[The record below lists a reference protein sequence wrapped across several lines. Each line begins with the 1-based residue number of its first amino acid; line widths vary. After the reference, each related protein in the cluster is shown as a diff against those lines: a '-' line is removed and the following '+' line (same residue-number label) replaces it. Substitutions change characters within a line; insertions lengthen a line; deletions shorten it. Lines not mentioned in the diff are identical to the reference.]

1 MSSVDEVV
9 IVYDFSFINGGQAK
23 VAIESAIGLAQAG
36 LKVTFFAACGPAD
49 GRLRLA
55 GIDVI
60 CLSQADILSDGNRL
74 RAATQG
80 LWNREAAEQLRRL
93 LRAKKPETTVI
104 HCHGFSKA
112 LSASIGPVLASP
124 TWRVVYTCHE
134 YFLTC
139 PNGGFFDYQAE
150 EMCRRTPLGASCLTT
165 NCDSRSPT
173 HKAWRVVRQLV
184 QSSVGRLP
192 SGLRDLIYISETQ
205 MTMMGTYIPATTRLH
220 YVSNPVELDASQPRV
235 EVENNDCFLYVGRL
249 AAEKGVVDF
258 AIAAKEAGVRA
269 VFVGSGPEEAR
280 VRAVNS
286 DATITG
292 WATPDV
298 VGSWLRRA
306 RCLVF
311 PSLWSEGQP
320 LVPMEALALGV
331 PVITNDWN
339 AAAEVVRD
347 GENGSIY
354 KARSEL
360 TTHLHAMSRDLALAL
375 SRNAYADRHRIGNS
389 VAQHVSS
396 LLGVYQQLPLGR

>member
-1 MSSVDEVV
+1 MSSVEEVV
-9 IVYDFSFINGGQAK
+9 VVYDFSFINGGQAK

-36 LKVTFFAACGPAD
+36 LKVTFFSACGPAD
-49 GRLRLA
+49 ARLQMA

-60 CLSQADILSDGNRL
+60 CLDQADILSDGNRL

-80 LWNREAAEQLRRL
+80 LWNRTAAEQLLQL
-93 LRAKKPETTVI
+93 LRTKNPETTVI

-124 TWRVVYTCHE
+124 GWRLVYTCHE

-139 PNGGFFDYQAE
+139 PNGGFFDYQAQ
-150 EMCRRTPLGASCLTT
+150 EMCLRTPLGVSCLTT

-173 HKAWRVVRQLV
+173 HKAWRVIRQLV
-184 QSSVGRLP
+184 QSSVGQLP
-192 SGLRDLIYISETQ
+192 SGLRDLIYISEIQ
-205 MTMMGTYIPATTRLH
+205 MKMMGKHLPATIRLH
-220 YVSNPVELDASQPRV
+220 YVSNPVELDSSLPRV
-235 EVENNDCFLYVGRL
+235 EVENNDTFLYVGRL

-258 AIAAKEAGVRA
+258 ATAAKEAGIQA

-280 VRAVNS
+280 VKAVNP

-292 WATPDV
+292 WASSDV
-298 VGSWLRRA
+298 VASWLRRA

-331 PVITNDWN
+331 PVITNEWN

-347 GENGSIY
+347 GENGTIY
-354 KARSEL
+354 KSRAEL
-360 TTHLHAMSRDLALAL
+360 ATHLRAMSSDRALKL
-375 SRNAYADRHRIGNS
+375 SINAYADRHRIGNS
-389 VAQHVSS
+389 LAQHVSS
-396 LLGVYQQLPLGR
+396 LLNVYRQLSPKP